1 MIHFGVGFVPE
12 SVVDEGFKV
21 VDKPAL
27 RNLIGLKAV
36 LGEDVAGS
44 IFGRGTALVE
54 IGVVVGNL
62 VDDRAEMVA
71 LGVVVLLTVGSIG
84 LNDKE
89 SIVVVVSESSSLPC
103 EHVVTAVPTI
113 ASHDTRL
120 VLDRRHHA
128 HTVEYGHNGVVGSR
142 GLATDVDADNV
153 AVGNTQNLIVGQ
165 APNLEFALAIV
176 AYGNLG
182 VAYGVVRLLARGD
195 DVGKELGLLDFAMT
209 EVVDGVRIEDKV
221 AGIAES
227 LLLVD
232 RSLSGAESMSL
243 ELVAEIAI
251 PVDSLETSSLFPH
264 TPKELARF
272 AKTFRAGGA
281 VFVAQQPLGK
291 SPKIF
296 DRLHIVL
303 DDEARNEDEG
313 IGVVVGRI
321 HGKLAAVV
329 EESGSATACRL
340 EDLDVVL
347 NIMYTARDRRDNAFG
362 VVLGSLLPIGNLG
375 IVGTVEVVATD
386 GIEVVE

>member
-1 MIHFGVGFVPE
+1 MLEAFVGAPAWKFHFVGGDVEGNGGGHEYVVVIARAIDVAKRDIILALVDAQLVIHFGVGFVPE

-21 VDKPAL
+21 VDKPTL
-27 RNLIGLKAV
+27 RNLIGLKTI
-36 LGEDVAGS
+36 LGEDVASGVL
-44 IFGRGTALVE
+44 GRGTALVE

-71 LGVVVLLTVGSIG
+71 LGVVVFLTVGSIG

-142 GLATDVDADNV
+142 GLTTDVDADNV

-195 DVGKELGLLDFAMT
+195 DVGKELGLLDFA
-209 EVVDGVRIEDKV
+209 
-221 AGIAES
+221 
-227 LLLVD
+227 L
-232 RSLSGAESMSL
+232 
-243 ELVAEIAI
+243 
-251 PVDSLETSSLFPH
+251 
-264 TPKELARF
+264 
-272 AKTFRAGGA
+272 
-281 VFVAQQPLGK
+281 
-291 SPKIF
+291 
-296 DRLHIVL
+296 
-303 DDEARNEDEG
+303 
-313 IGVVVGRI
+313 
-321 HGKLAAVV
+321 
-329 EESGSATACRL
+329 
-340 EDLDVVL
+340 
-347 NIMYTARDRRDNAFG
+347 
-362 VVLGSLLPIGNLG
+362 
-375 IVGTVEVVATD
+375 
-386 GIEVVE
+386 